1 MLSELPHV
9 IVAGG
14 GPAGVEAVL
23 TLREHLGS
31 TVALELVTPETEL
44 VVHAYE
50 VLTPFHEA
58 SEHRHA
64 LREIGR
70 DLDLTLTQDA
80 LAAVK
85 PAERTIRLRSGAHR
99 SYDALVV
106 ALGGHRV
113 DAVDGAISFRG
124 VDDAAKLKA
133 LLHDAGTGLRRRG
146 AFVLPGGHGW
156 PLPLYELALQT
167 STWLAERRL
176 RGLPLTIVS
185 PEHQPLEIFGPTAS
199 LAVAGLLQAGGI
211 DFVSGFPIGLA
222 NGSLLLSG
230 GRELPAEVAIA
241 LPRMHGPAI
250 IGLPRDAEGFL
261 PVDADG
267 RVEQVEWIWAAGD
280 VVGYPIKQGGLA
292 TQQADT
298 VATSVAAALGAAVA
312 PEPFTGILRAVLV
325 GGARPLYLQAELTDG
340 APATSSASL
349 EPLWPPQG
357 KLVGRRLGPYLFG
370 ADAPARAVHA
380 AAVSVDSTDA
390 SG

>member
-1 MLSELPHV
+1 MLSDLHHV

-23 TLREHLGS
+23 TLREHLGA
-31 TVALELVTPETEL
+31 TVALELVTPQTEM

-50 VLTPFHEA
+50 VLAPFHEGA
-58 SEHRHA
+58 AHRHP
-64 LREIGR
+64 LREVAR

-80 LAAVK
+80 LAAVE
-85 PAERTIRLRSGAHR
+85 PADRTIRLRSGAQR

-106 ALGGHRV
+106 AVGGHRV

-124 VDDAAKLKA
+124 GGDEAKLKA
-133 LLHDAGTGLRRRG
+133 LLHDARTGLRRRG

-167 STWLAERRL
+167 SRWLAARRL
-176 RGLPLTIVS
+176 HGLPLTIVS

-199 LAVAGLLQAGGI
+199 LAVAGLLRESGI

-250 IGLPRDAEGFL
+250 TGLPRDADGFL
-261 PVDADG
+261 PVDAEG
-267 RVEQVEWIWAAGD
+267 RVEQVERVWAAGD
-280 VVGYPIKQGGLA
+280 AVGYPIKQGGLA

-298 VATSVAAALGAAVA
+298 VATSVAVTLGAAVA
-312 PEPFTGILRAVLV
+312 PEPFAGMLRAVLV
-325 GGARPLYLQAELTDG
+325 GGARPLYLQAELTDR
-340 APATSSASL
+340 APTTSAASL
-349 EPLWPPQG
+349 EPPWPEQG

-370 ADAPARAVHA
+370 APAREVHA
-380 AAVSVDSTDA
+380 AAVSVDSTDTSA
-390 SG
+390 